1 MSQTLLKRAAKAEL
15 ERRQRAKSGSTLSV
29 LLRLL
34 SPIQQQFVMDPHRF
48 KLARCG
54 RRAGKSFADAVYMIY
69 ECLKEPNMPCLYLG
83 LTRDSA
89 KDAIWPI
96 LVTILDQLGIQH
108 DPIASSLRIN
118 FGNGSFIQL
127 LGADATNARNRLRGR
142 KFKLIIID
150 EMGFFTGADDLIMK
164 VLVPMLSDYAGT
176 ICMTSSPGE
185 LLAGLFYEA
194 DIGKQKKLWHQY
206 HWTLKDNPH
215 YMKPATNPEKF
226 ANRADEEFDTIV
238 NTIFGGNWTHPAFRR
253 EYLGEW
259 VKDLTSLIYPYTEKN
274 LIPKAYAV
282 DEAQHGLGIDL
293 GSTSAN
299 AIVVAR
305 FGPYTRQVQFVDTWI
320 KPQVS
325 VDELAQ
331 KIKDYMDIYN
341 PLYIVADTGGYGRGI
356 VDEIVRRYSL
366 PIEAAQKSDKQF
378 HQRIMRNDLLSGYIQ
393 IVEQLPILT
402 EWDKLTRDE
411 NDDEIKGPPNHAS
424 DAGLYIYRKV
434 YQTYLKGYEPKKTEE
449 DRMIE
454 AIEREALS
462 EMREREED
470 LLY

>member
-1 MSQTLLKRAAKAEL
+1 
-15 ERRQRAKSGSTLSV
+15 V

-34 SPIQQQFVMDPHRF
+34 SPIQQKFVLDPHRF

-54 RRAGKSFADAVYMIY
+54 RRGGKTFADAVYMLY
-69 ECLKEPNMPCLYLG
+69 ECLKSPGMPCLYLG

-96 LVTILDQLGIQH
+96 LVTILDQLGIEH
-108 DPIASSLRIN
+108 DPVVSSLRIN
-118 FGNGSFIQL
+118 FSNGSFIQL
-127 LGADATNARNRLRGR
+127 LGADASNARNRLRGR

-150 EMGFFTGADDLIMK
+150 EMGFFTEADDLIMK

-176 ICMTSSPGE
+176 LCMTSSPGE

-194 DIGKQKKLWHQY
+194 DIGKFKALWHQY
-206 HWTLKDNPH
+206 HWTMRDNPH
-215 YMKPATNPEKF
+215 YMKPANNPEF
-226 ANRADEEFDTIV
+226 ASRADEEFDLIV
-238 NTIFGGNWTHPAFRR
+238 KTIFGGNWHHPAFRR

-259 VKDLTSLIYPYTEKN
+259 VKDLTSLIYPYTDKN
-274 LIPKAYAV
+274 LIAASYKM
-282 DEAQHGLGIDL
+282 DEQQHGLGIDL

-305 FGPYTRQVQFVDTWI
+305 FGPYSRKVQFVDSWL
-320 KPQVS
+320 KPQIS
-325 VDELAQ
+325 VDELAG
-331 KIKDYMDIYN
+331 KIQEYMDIYN

-366 PIEAAQKSDKQF
+366 PIEAAQKSDKSF
-378 HQRIMRNDLLSGYIQ
+378 HQRIMRNDLLSGHIE
-393 IVEQLPILT
+393 IVQELPILK

-411 NDDEIKGPPNHAS
+411 TDEEIKGPPNHAS

-434 YQTYLKGYEPKKTEE
+434 YQTYLKGYEPKQTEE
-449 DRMIE
+449 QLMIASIE
-454 AIEREALS
+454 AEALAHK
-462 EMREREED
+462 RELEDD